1 MELAEQGTAQTA
13 QGKKRLNWIVGG
25 ILLGLLNTF
34 AVATYGALGA
44 SRNYVVV
51 DSLLL
56 RLFGSDL
63 ASTNAY
69 LSGMPSRA
77 DWLLMIGV
85 GMVIGGF
92 LAALLTGTINT
103 RSVPQLWKS
112 RFGESKPKRFAA
124 AFVGGFLLLFGARI
138 AGGCTS
144 GLVLSGVA
152 QLSVAGFLFGAAIFA
167 SAIPT
172 AMLLYRKKA

>member
-1 MELAEQGTAQTA
+1 MEIAEQENSS
-13 QGKKRLNWIVGG
+13 KKRLNWIVGG
-25 ILLGLLNTF
+25 VLLGLLNTF

-51 DSLLL
+51 DGFLL
-56 RLFGSDL
+56 RLFGTDL

-69 LSGMPSRA
+69 LSQMPSRA
-77 DWLLMIGV
+77 DWLLMV
-85 GMVIGGF
+85 ALGMVIGGF

-103 RSVPQLWKS
+103 RSVPRLWKS
-112 RFGESKPKRFAA
+112 RFGDSKPKRFAA
-124 AFVGGFLLLFGARI
+124 AFVGGFLMLFAARI

-152 QLSVAGFLFGAAIFA
+152 QLSIAGFLFSAATLA

-172 AMLLYRKKA
+172 AMLLYLKKAS